1 MNTTTEAE
9 PLDHA
14 PTEHVVLPVPVVD
27 WTTVVKAGNP
37 GKEPTRGRLRELR
50 RKRHLTDGIT
60 VTRRGDRSL
69 QGRAN
74 YYSVLSALA
83 ARSRQEGNDEDA
95 AELERSASELET
107 RFRERLQQFL
117 CAHDLEDLPE
127 ADFCEELAAATAKR
141 LAGWRRLHQALL
153 AAAVVVGTDGNIA
166 HLHGTSP
173 RGEPVEV
180 DLPQLLLERQSLT
193 VGDTVW
199 VLSRVVGDAVLVELL
214 PAIRVQLPNWK
225 RERIRTELAG
235 LVDITWPQESRVAGD
250 DGLAED
256 DRAARAEHYRSTVA
270 ADLTMEQMA
279 QLKAAAAAGQI
290 PRRRLRPAG

>member
-1 MNTTTEAE
+1 MNTVTEAE
-9 PLDHA
+9 SLDRT
-14 PTEHVVLPVPVVD
+14 PTEHVVLPVPIVD
-27 WTTVVKAGNP
+27 WTAVVKAENP

-50 RKRHLTDGIT
+50 KKGHLTDGIT
-60 VTRRGDRSL
+60 VTRRGDRGL

-107 RFRERLQQFL
+107 RFREKLQQFL
-117 CAHDLEDLPE
+117 SAHDLEDLPE

-153 AAAVVVGTDGNIA
+153 AAAVVIGTDGNTA

-180 DLPQLLLERQSLT
+180 DLPQLLLDRQSLT
-193 VGDTVW
+193 AGDTVW
-199 VLSRVVGDAVLVELL
+199 VLSRVVGDAALVELL
-214 PAIRVQLPNWK
+214 PAIRVQLRDWK
-225 RERIRTELAG
+225 REHVPTELSG
-235 LVDITWPQESRVAGD
+235 LVDTIWTKEPPAAGD
-250 DGLAED
+250 DGLAEA
-256 DRAARAEHYRSTVA
+256 DRAAQAEHYRSTA
-270 ADLTMEQMA
+270 AANLTMDQIA
-279 QLKAAAAAGQI
+279 QLKAAAAAGHI